1 MYDDIK
7 TCRKKLS
14 ATGSFMQR
22 DWGYL
27 RDAMDR
33 TRRASAISSPDWK
46 KLINMC
52 IITIN
57 KVPRKVRYGANEK
70 NDKGV

>member
-1 MYDDIK
+1 
-7 TCRKKLS
+7 
-14 ATGSFMQR
+14 MQR